1 MSVAFLML
9 FAGFILVIA
18 GWDNLSVF
26 DALRGNFDKPKPAAG
41 TFVTPQKGA
50 RG

>member
-18 GWDNLSVF
+18 GWDNLSVW
-26 DALRGNFDKPKPAAG
+26 DALRGRFDQPKPAAG
-41 TFVTPQKGA
+41 TFIKGT
-50 RG
+50 GK